1 MANHLSFNVI
11 YRNAGAGRAIHLKFN
26 GGAISK
32 GIRIADIINIRSKDW
47 IRDRSWQAN
56 FSEPGGVWTTKSWPI
71 DSNSV
76 EPSGI
81 LRQIYG
87 LGDKKW
93 QDILRDLPD

>member
-47 IRDRSWQAN
+47 IRDRGWQTN
-56 FSEPGGVWTTKSWPI
+56 FS
-71 DSNSV
+71 
-76 EPSGI
+76 
-81 LRQIYG
+81 
-87 LGDKKW
+87 
-93 QDILRDLPD
+93 